1 MIVSTE
7 MIVSNII
14 GGAITLVVALVFFGI
29 QERRA
34 RRSFEHTKRF
44 LENFAANR
52 HNSADI
58 TFAGGTRVTAGLGEL
73 KVEGHAPTVVT
84 HRQSDE

>member
-1 MIVSTE
+1 MVSTE

-14 GGAITLVVALVFFGI
+14 GGAITLVVALVVFGI

-34 RRSFEHTKRF
+34 RRSFEHTQRF

-58 TFAGGTRVTAGLGEL
+58 TFSGTSVTPGTGEL
-73 KVEGHAPTVVT
+73 KVGGYAPTVVT
-84 HRQSDE
+84 RRQPDE

>member
-7 MIVSNII
+7 MVVSNII
-14 GGAITLVVALVFFGI
+14 GGAITLMVALVVFGI

-52 HNSADI
+52 RNSADI
-58 TFAGGTRVTAGLGEL
+58 TFSGTSVTPGTGEL
-73 KVEGHAPTVVT
+73 YVEGCVPTVVT
-84 HRQSDE
+84 RRQSNE

>member
-7 MIVSNII
+7 MVVSNII
-14 GGAITLVVALVFFGI
+14 GGAITLAVALVFFGI

-34 RRSFEHTKRF
+34 RRSFERTARF

-58 TFAGGTRVTAGLGEL
+58 TFAGGTSVTAGLGEL

-84 HRQSDE
+84 RKPSDE

>member
-1 MIVSTE
+1 MIFSTE

-14 GGAITLVVALVFFGI
+14 GGLITLAVALIVFGI

-44 LENFAANR
+44 LENLAANR

-58 TFAGGTRVTAGLGEL
+58 TFSGTTVKPGTGEL
-73 KVEGHAPTVVT
+73 KVEGYAPTIRT
-84 HRQSDE
+84 TKGDGNQ